1 VKPLPLDAKPAIL
14 DAQDLSRTGLTVT
27 DTLSIEGYHIRV
39 LYDAEAIAQRNR
51 ELAESIRLAAPAELV
66 VIAILRGS
74 FIFAADLVRALHG
87 AGLSPSVE
95 FMQLASYHSGMSS
108 SGQVTVLKDIDNDVA
123 GRDVL
128 LIDDILESGRTL
140 AFAKDLLIARG
151 ARRVMCAV
159 LIEKPRKRAVQFDA
173 DFVGF
178 SSPDMFLVGYGMDV
192 AHKFRELPFVGIV
205 EQAKSA

>member
-1 VKPLPLDAKPAIL
+1 MSERITTECYV
-14 DAQDLSRTGLTVT
+14 
-27 DTLSIEGYHIRV
+27 IRV
-39 LYDAEAIAQRNR
+39 LYDAETIARRNV
-51 ELAESIRLAAPAELV
+51 ELAAAIRDAGPKELV

-74 FIFAADLVRALHG
+74 FIFAADLLRALH
-87 AGLSPSVE
+87 AVGLAPSVE

-108 SGQVTVLKDIDNDVA
+108 SGQVTIVKDIDNDVA

-140 AFAKDLLIARG
+140 AFAKDLLVARG
-151 ARRVMCAV
+151 AHRVMCAV
-159 LIEKPRKRAVQFDA
+159 LIEKPGKRAVQLDA

-192 AHKFRELPFVGIV
+192 AHKFRQLPFVGVV
-205 EQAKSA
+205 EQASPD

>member
-1 VKPLPLDAKPAIL
+1 MTASQNSAGSAAIDTPA
-14 DAQDLSRTGLTVT
+14 
-27 DTLSIEGYHIRV
+27 IRV
-39 LYDAEAIAQRNR
+39 LFSAAEIAARVETLAAEIRAAEPR
-51 ELAESIRLAAPAELV
+51 ELL

-74 FIFAADLVRALHG
+74 FIFAADLLRALHH

-108 SGQVTVLKDIDNDVA
+108 SGQVTIVKDIDNTVE

-140 AFAKDLLIARG
+140 AFAKDLLVARG
-151 ARRVMCAV
+151 AKRVMTAV
-159 LIEKPRKRAVQFDA
+159 LIEKPTQRAVQFVA

-178 SSPDMFLVGYGMDV
+178 EAPNHFLVGYGMDV
-192 AHKFRELPFVGIV
+192 AHKFRELPFVGMI
-205 EQAKSA
+205 EADA